1 MSDSESL
8 AAAAARNV
16 VLTALARI
24 ISVATPL
31 IFVPLFMWLFSTV
44 SSTDKQVAILN
55 QRVEALEH
63 AQNWPQFGERIAKL
77 EQQNATIISQLERIF
92 NRIERDHSEL
102 QPDDLSPRL
111 R

>member
-16 VLTALARI
+16 VLTALARV

-77 EQQNATIISQLERIF
+77 EQQNAPSFRSLNASSIGLSAITASCSLTI
-92 NRIERDHSEL
+92 
-102 QPDDLSPRL
+102 
-111 R
+111 